1 MPFVGANVPAMS
13 DAEPKAT
20 CPRSPKRRSD
30 AGNLSPFTVVGT
42 GVANHVGRLLAHL
55 ADPVGLTTALSAAP
69 VLTHAH
75 RCDGGPIPRII
86 DVSIGR

>member
-1 MPFVGANVPAMS
+1 MS

-20 CPRSPKRRSD
+20 CPAFADVPWD
-30 AGNLSPFTVVGT
+30 AGNLSQFIVVGT

-75 RCDGGPIPRII
+75 HCDGGPIPRII